1 MLNDIL
7 ALFLGMMFGL
17 ALNKGG
23 LTRYANIAGVYR
35 FTNLTVIKFMMT
47 AMATA
52 MVGLYGL
59 KEMGVITFPAVP
71 ATYILGNI
79 LGGLIFGVGMA
90 LAGYCPGT
98 IAAGAGEGKL
108 DYLLPGVSG
117 LIAGA
122 LLFGFTYQW
131 IFPVI
136 VRVANLGNVT
146 LPALLGVD
154 GMMVVAIFVILTL
167 VLFYFLE
174 HGWARKDR
182 LE

>member
-1 MLNDIL
+1 MTNYLL
-7 ALFLGMMFGL
+7 ELLFGIMFGF

-35 FTNLTVIKFMMT
+35 FTNLTVIKFMLT
-47 AMATA
+47 AIATA
-52 MVGLYGL
+52 MIGLYGL

-79 LGGLIFGVGMA
+79 LGGLTFGVGMA

-108 DYLLPGVSG
+108 DYFLPGVSG
-117 LIAGA
+117 LVVGA
-122 LLFGFTYQW
+122 LLFGLTYQW
-131 IFPVI
+131 VFPVI
-136 VRVANLGNVT
+136 VKVANLGSVT
-146 LPALLGVD
+146 LPGLLGVNSLIL
-154 GMMVVAIFVILTL
+154 VTIFVILTL

-182 LE
+182 VE

>member
-1 MLNDIL
+1 MEGYLL
-7 ALFLGMMFGL
+7 ALVLGIMFGF

-35 FTNLTVIKFMMT
+35 FTNLTVIKFMMSAIVT
-47 AMATA
+47 AMI
-52 MVGLYGL
+52 GLYVL
-59 KEMGVITFPAVP
+59 KELGVITFPAVP

-108 DYLLPGVSG
+108 DYFLPGVSG
-117 LIAGA
+117 LVVGA
-122 LLFGFTYQW
+122 FIFGATYQW
-131 IFPVI
+131 VFPVI
-136 VRVANLGNVT
+136 VKVANFGNVT
-146 LPALLGVD
+146 LPGILGVNALLL
-154 GMMVVAIFVILTL
+154 VAIFAVLTL

-174 HGWARKDR
+174 HGWKRQDR
-182 LE
+182 TQ

>member
-1 MLNDIL
+1 MSNYIL
-7 ALFLGMMFGL
+7 ALILGMMFGF

-47 AMATA
+47 AIATA
-52 MVGLYGL
+52 MIGLYGL
-59 KEMGVITFPAVP
+59 KELGIITFPAVP

-136 VRVANLGNVT
+136 VKVANLGNVT
-146 LPALLGVD
+146 LPGLLGVNS
-154 GMMVVAIFVILTL
+154 MILVAIFVILTL

-174 HGWARKDR
+174 HGWARRDR
-182 LE
+182 VE

>member
-1 MLNDIL
+1 MTSYIL
-7 ALFLGMMFGL
+7 ALCLGIMFGF

-52 MVGLYGL
+52 MIGLYGL
-59 KEMGVITFPAVP
+59 KELGVITFPAVP

-79 LGGLIFGVGMA
+79 LGGLVFGVGMA

-117 LIAGA
+117 LIVGA
-122 LLFGFTYQW
+122 LLFGFTYQSF
-131 IFPVI
+131 FPEV

-146 LPALLGVD
+146 LPGLLNANALLL
-154 GMMVVAIFVILTL
+154 VAIFIILTL

-182 LE
+182 TE

>member
-1 MLNDIL
+1 MTNTLL
-7 ALFLGMMFGL
+7 ALFLGIMFGF

-47 AMATA
+47 AMSTA
-52 MVGLYGL
+52 MIGLYGL
-59 KEMGVITFPAVP
+59 KELGVITFPAVP

-79 LGGLIFGVGMA
+79 LGGLIFGIGMA

-108 DYLLPGVSG
+108 DYFLPGVSG
-117 LIAGA
+117 LVAGA

-136 VRVANLGNVT
+136 VKVANLGNVT
-146 LPALLGVD
+146 LPGLLGVNPLIL
-154 GMMVVAIFVILTL
+154 VAIFVILTL

-174 HGWARKDR
+174 HGWMRKDHI
-182 LE
+182 E